1 MALYQSRIEYTQL
14 NGTMNMNEKE
24 KILVELRDIFN
35 RWQELLASL
44 TEEQVTAPLL
54 PSSWSVKDDVAHM
67 WAWQQASVARAEAAL
82 NDRVPNYPEWW
93 QINGPD
99 PNADID
105 RTNAY
110 IYKIN
115 RDKPWVRVL
124 ADWKEQ
130 FSRYLELCKQ
140 IPEKDLFEPGRYA
153 WMGSYA
159 LSASS
164 LGSLDHHQEHFDTVR
179 NWLGEHG
186 TKKPG
191 G

>member
-1 MALYQSRIEYTQL
+1 MTDKQH
-14 NGTMNMNEKE
+14 
-24 KILVELRDIFN
+24 ILDELAEIFN
-35 RWQELLASL
+35 RWQSLIASL
-44 TEEQVTAPLL
+44 SVEQITAPDL
-54 PSSWSVKDDVAHM
+54 PDGWSIKDVVAHM

-82 NDRVPNYPEWW
+82 NDMEPNYPEWW

-99 PNADID
+99 PNEDID
-105 RTNAY
+105 RTNAH

-115 RDKPWVRVL
+115 RDKPWVRVY

-130 FSRYLELCKQ
+130 FSRYLELSKQ
-140 IPEKDLFEPGRYA
+140 IPEKDLFEAGRYA

-164 LGSLDHHQEHFDTVR
+164 MGSLDHHREHFDPVST
-179 NWLGEHG
+179 WLLEHG